1 MSLSQW
7 LNVRE
12 TIKESMYLCI
22 SKKFVYTFISGAR
35 AQQGIGGGREG
46 GGGGT
51 NFCKS
56 KKGFLQL
63 SSEITFHR
71 ESCAAE
77 NDLVIENL
85 ARKHAVTIVSRV
97 IIKVMVFF

>member
-1 MSLSQW
+1 M
-7 LNVRE
+7 
-12 TIKESMYLCI
+12 I
-22 SKKFVYTFISGAR
+22 SNNTAKMLKIITMISGAR
-35 AQQGIGGGREG
+35 ALQGIGGGRG
-46 GGGGT
+46 GLPI
-51 NFCKS
+51 FAKA
-56 KKGFLQL
+56 KKDVLQL

-97 IIKVMVFF
+97 IVKVMVFF